1 MIKSDRMLRCD
12 AMRCNDQILYSI
24 HVQNSHHQYK
34 IVETRVPTFQI
45 QQYRLIQL
53 LKKESR
59 KHQRMMMKSDRML
72 RCDAMRCND
81 QM

>member
-1 MIKSDRMLRCD
+1 MRVNTQIALVNRSEYDINPSLFSSHRGLR
-12 AMRCNDQILYSI
+12 R
-24 HVQNSHHQYK
+24 
-34 IVETRVPTFQI
+34 VEKRVPTFHKI

-53 LKKESR
+53 LQKESR

-81 QM
+81 QML